1 MSKKNFAE
9 IRIENRLIGKNQKP
23 LIIPEMGINHSGSLE
38 IAFKIVDAAKR
49 AGAEI
54 IKHQTHIPEDEM
66 SLEAKKIKPANSN
79 RNIYNIIS
87 ETCLNE
93 EDEYKLFNYVKKKKM
108 IFLSTPFS
116 RKAVDRLIK
125 FGVSAFKIGSGE
137 MNNLPLIDYIA
148 KLKKPMIIS
157 TGMHSITNVR
167 KLVIFLSKK
176 KNKFALMH
184 TTNLYPTPDKL
195 VRLNS
200 ITELKKNF
208 PNLVIG
214 LSDHTETNHSSIGAV
229 ALGACIIEKHFVDKK
244 SRKGPDIKSSIDEK
258 NLKELIKGCN
268 IVFLQRGGEKNLL
281 KEEQVTRNF
290 AFASVVS
297 IKEIKNGEKLTQKNI
312 WVKRPGNGDFAA
324 SKYEKILGKIA
335 IKKIKKNTQIKKND
349 IK

>member
-38 IAFKIVDAAKR
+38 IAFKIVDAAKK

-93 EDEYKLFNYVKKKKM
+93 EDEYKLFNYVKKRKM

-167 KLVIFLSKK
+167 KLVSFLSKK

>member
-1 MSKKNFAE
+1 MSKKKFAE
-9 IRIENRLIGKNQKP
+9 IRIENRLISKNQKP
-23 LIIPEMGINHSGSLE
+23 LIIPEIGINHNGSLE

-167 KLVIFLSKK
+167 KLVSFLSKK

-200 ITELKKNF
+200 ITELKKKF

>member
-38 IAFKIVDAAKR
+38 IAFKIIDAAKR

-93 EDEYKLFNYVKKKKM
+93 EDEYKLFNYVKKRKM

-137 MNNLPLIDYIA
+137 MNNLPLIDYIT

-167 KLVIFLSKK
+167 KLVSFLSKK

-200 ITELKKNF
+200 ITELKKKF

-258 NLKELIKGCN
+258 NLRELIKGCN

>member
-9 IRIENRLIGKNQKP
+9 IKIENRLIGKNQNP

-38 IAFKIVDAAKR
+38 IAFKIIDAAKR

-79 RNIYNIIS
+79 RNIYDIIS

-93 EDEYKLFNYVKKKKM
+93 EDEYKLFNYVKKRKM

-167 KLVIFLSKK
+167 KLVSFLSKK

>member
-9 IRIENRLIGKNQKP
+9 IRIENRLISKNQKP
-23 LIIPEMGINHSGSLE
+23 LIIPEMGINHNGSLE

-93 EDEYKLFNYVKKKKM
+93 EDEYKLFNYVKKRKM

-167 KLVIFLSKK
+167 KLVSFLSKK

>member
-9 IRIENRLIGKNQKP
+9 IRIENRLISKNQKP

-93 EDEYKLFNYVKKKKM
+93 EDEYKLFNYVKKRKM

-167 KLVIFLSKK
+167 KLVSFLSKK

>member
-9 IRIENRLIGKNQKP
+9 IKIENRLIGKNQNP

-38 IAFKIVDAAKR
+38 IAFKIIDAAKR

-93 EDEYKLFNYVKKKKM
+93 EDEYKLFNYVKKRKM

-167 KLVIFLSKK
+167 KLVSFLSKK

>member
-93 EDEYKLFNYVKKKKM
+93 EDEYKLFKYVKKRKM

-167 KLVIFLSKK
+167 KLVSFLSKK

-324 SKYEKILGKIA
+324 SKYEKILEKIA